1 MSWGQKKPRRPRG
14 RRPPVKSSIIRTE
27 GDSRSENALV
37 VKTTV
42 KNIIFEKKGMR
53 SHSVA
58 TVGCGND
65 SLMEEILENRFIF
78 SRYT

>member
-1 MSWGQKKPRRPRG
+1 M
-14 RRPPVKSSIIRTE
+14 KSSIIRTE